1 MHVGSQ
7 GVQKSA
13 VILTFIFT
21 PLFVHAFLDREWDIK
36 TKKLKNFLYFQ
47 PSFCGFRV
55 FNSENTNKSLF
66 QNKGTV
72 IKLDP
77 KNRFIGGFFRKKFF

>member
-36 TKKLKNFLYFQ
+36 TKILKKNFFIFSLRFADFEFSIQ
-47 PSFCGFRV
+47 KIQTKVSFR
-55 FNSENTNKSLF
+55 TRAL
-66 QNKGTV
+66 
-72 IKLDP
+72 L
-77 KNRFIGGFFRKKFF
+77 